1 MAKMKLSES
10 TFTLIPEGVTIFKV
24 MEVDDSKYE
33 DFGKLVVKLQTVK
46 GETHNETFTIVGK
59 NGEVNEGALRAW
71 SYFARTCLGNFQA
84 DEIDTQDIVGCYI
97 QATVKHETFT
107 RTKGTRAGEEGTS
120 VRLNDYATASG
131 FKNGSGSG
139 KSSTPPMNE
148 PEDPDDEDGD
158 TDDLDDLD
166 DFLDS

>member
-1 MAKMKLSES
+1 MAKVKLSES

-33 DFGKLVVKLQTVK
+33 DYGKLAVKLQTAR
-46 GETHNETFTIVGK
+46 GETHTETFSLVNAK
-59 NGEVNEGALRAW
+59 GEANEGAIRAW
-71 SYFARTCLGNFQA
+71 SYFARVCLGNFQV
-84 DEIDTQDIVGCYI
+84 DEIDTQDIVGCYL

-107 RTKGTRAGEEGTS
+107 RTKGSRVGEEGTS

-131 FKNGSGSG
+131 FKNASKAS
-139 KSSTPPMNE
+139 KAE
-148 PEDPDDEDGD
+148 PEEDPEDED
-158 TDDLDDLD
+158 TDDLD